1 MQIPRPLCRAIIEP
15 ARVDQRHGFPHDSN
29 NDDDD
34 GICKCFARSAI
45 NNAKRLVTKCAAWE
59 NQRKPDEKYQ
69 KKTKLA
75 TGCRAFVITA
85 NFPLAAIQWVHK
97 SSPSLA
103 HSLSL
108 APYVSPA
115 PLPLPLSHSLE
126 LQLFQPLSINVKC
139 FANLI
144 WRLLKYKLC
153 QANTCLGCPS
163 LTCPPTS
170 THSPPSPAPPPCTA
184 KKLSLICV

>member
-34 GICKCFARSAI
+34 EGICKCFPRSAI

-69 KKTKLA
+69 KKKKTKLA

-103 HSLSL
+103 HSFSLSL
-108 APYVSPA
+108 S
-115 PLPLPLSHSLE
+115 LRLSS
-126 LQLFQPLSINVKC
+126 
-139 FANLI
+139 
-144 WRLLKYKLC
+144 
-153 QANTCLGCPS
+153 
-163 LTCPPTS
+163 
-170 THSPPSPAPPPCTA
+170 SPPSPSFP
-184 KKLSLICV
+184 LSWAAAFPASQHKCQMLCQFDLAFA

>member
-1 MQIPRPLCRAIIEP
+1 MPNVLWQNVRPGKTNENP
-15 ARVDQRHGFPHDSN
+15 MKN
-29 NDDDD
+29 
-34 GICKCFARSAI
+34 
-45 NNAKRLVTKCAAWE
+45 TKK
-59 NQRKPDEKYQ
+59 N
-69 KKTKLA
+69 TKLA

-103 HSLSL
+103 HSFSLS
-108 APYVSPA
+108 PYVSPA
-115 PLPLPLSHSLE
+115 SLPLPLSHSLE

-163 LTCPPTS
+163 LTCPPTC
-170 THSPPSPAPPPCTA
+170 THSPPSPRAGTA